1 MAIASRPIRTKIQRS
16 SHQTPVVS
24 GPGPYVAKVV
34 SHLDPTFMGGLRV
47 QILKVSSNPD
57 EDSSRDEI
65 VTAYYAPPFFGSTP
79 VYGVNGNNS
88 YSSTQQSYGFWAVP
102 PDVGTRVLVIFV
114 EGKRDYCFWFACI
127 PDEFMN
133 FMVPD
138 SRVATSVNV
147 GEIPG
152 EFRGRKLPVGEYNKA
167 KVDPQG
173 QNQPTYYQK
182 PVNSEFANALFRQG
196 LIEDD
201 FRGLSTS
208 SARRET
214 PSAVFGIST
223 PGPLD
228 KNPGAPRIPKGPR
241 ENEAV
246 VFSSRLGGHSLVMDD
261 GDDKLLRRGS
271 PEDTPSQYANKE
283 RNEDGGDVNRPANEL
298 FRIRTRTGHQ
308 ILLHNSEDL
317 IYISNARGT
326 AWIELTSN
334 GKIDIY
340 AQDSISIHSQNDL
353 NFTADR
359 DINFN
364 ANENINMLVGKE
376 LRIDAGNQIGITS
389 GNQIA
394 LNAETNVSISAGD
407 FFSAFAES
415 SANIIANNGVSILS
429 PAVVNIGSETE
440 VAIEGCN
447 LVKISTD
454 GDFHTKSLQKTFMTA
469 GNDFHV
475 LTETNYFLE
484 ATSNIHETAGV
495 DFFRKAQQTNDLS
508 STKHTIGS
516 NATFIDSPLN
526 VKNNIITPQTV
537 RGSRVEASSMVETPH
552 VKSNVGST
560 GASVPSPSYSGTAPT
575 AASPATPA
583 ELPTAPD
590 PVVPEPPTRAQRISR
605 IPQHEPWAQHENAD
619 PTNYTP
625 DKTRAGSA
633 PIETYPAPLPDTFLP
648 PQSSAPT
655 GQSTSGGPPP
665 VDRALADSG
674 SYSSPLGSGTN
685 QSASRGTTEGPSMPI
700 GDVAGAI
707 NGFTIEETKAYLDVL
722 GQRESNNSYDAENTL
737 GFLGK
742 YQFGAAAL
750 EDLGYIKPGTFARR
764 LRNLTIV
771 SDPQY
776 WTGKDGI
783 TSKAAFKDA
792 KAVQERA
799 IIEYTNR
806 NLRTLR
812 NQGVIRQG
820 DTKAIVSGLLM
831 AAHLKGP
838 GDVRK
843 WRAGASVGTDAYGT
857 SISEY
862 YGLGRRALND
872 STQAYA

>member
-1 MAIASRPIRTKIQRS
+1 MTVSPRPMRTRIQRT
-16 SHQTPVVS
+16 SHQAPVVA

-57 EDSSRDEI
+57 EDSSKDEI

-79 VYGVNGNNS
+79 VYSVNGNNS

-102 PDVGTRVLVIFV
+102 PDVGTKVLVIFV

-138 SRVATSVNV
+138 SRVATSVNT

-182 PVNSEFANALFRQG
+182 PVNSEFANTLFRQG
-196 LIEDD
+196 LLEDD

-214 PSAVFGIST
+214 PSSVFGIST

-241 ENEAV
+241 EKEAV

-283 RNEDGGDVNRPANEL
+283 KNEDGGDVNRPANEL

-308 ILLHNSEDL
+308 ILLHNTEDL

-364 ANENINMLVGKE
+364 ANENINMLIGKE

-389 GNQIA
+389 GNQVA
-394 LNAETNVSISAGD
+394 VNAESNVSISAGD
-407 FFSAFAES
+407 FFSVFAES
-415 SANIIANNGVSILS
+415 SGNIIANNGISILS
-429 PAVVNIGSETE
+429 PQVVNIGSETE

-447 LVKISTD
+447 FVKISTD
-454 GDFHTKSLQKTFMTA
+454 GDFHTKALGEIYLNSD
-469 GNDFHV
+469 NDFNI
-475 LTETNYFLE
+475 LTNTNYFLS
-484 ATSNIHETAGV
+484 AKQINETAENE
-495 DFFRKAQQTNDLS
+495 FYRKAAEINDLS
-508 STKHTIGS
+508 ATKHTIGS
-516 NATFIDSPLN
+516 NATFVDSPLN

-537 RGSRVEASSMVETPH
+537 RGTKLEASSMVETPH
-552 VKSNVGST
+552 VKSNTGSS
-560 GASVPSPSYSGTAPT
+560 GASVSSPSYSGGAPVS
-575 AASPATPA
+575 AAPAIAA
-583 ELPTAPD
+583 ELPTPPD

-605 IPQHEPWAQHENAD
+605 IPQHEPWAEHENAD
-619 PTNYTP
+619 PNNYTP
-625 DKTRAGSA
+625 DKTRAGTA

-665 VDRALADSG
+665 VDRAGGNSDSYL
-674 SYSSPLGSGTN
+674 STLQSETN
-685 QSASRGTTEGPSMPI
+685 QSAARGTTEGPSMPI

-707 NGFTIEETKAYLDVL
+707 TGFTLEETKSYLDIL

-750 EDLGYIKPGTFARR
+750 EDLGYIVPGTFARR

-771 SDPQY
+771 SNPQY

-783 TSKAAFKDA
+783 SSKEAFKTA

-812 NQGVIRQG
+812 RIGVIRQG

-838 GDVRK
+838 GDVRR

-872 STQAYA
+872 SSQLYA